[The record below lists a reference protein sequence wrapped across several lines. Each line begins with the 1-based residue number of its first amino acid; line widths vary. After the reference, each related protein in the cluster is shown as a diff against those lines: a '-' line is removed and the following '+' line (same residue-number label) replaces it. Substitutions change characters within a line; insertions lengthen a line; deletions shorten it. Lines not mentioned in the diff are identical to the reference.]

1 MSMEK
6 KNIDDSVAKW
16 MSSNVVTARPDE
28 PLSAAR
34 KRMDDGDFRS
44 LPVVEQER
52 LIGIITDRDL
62 RSHGEHPERAT
73 VESAMS
79 ELPVTVTPATPL
91 REAAR
96 LLFERKIGALPVLE
110 DGRLVGLITTQDILW
125 AFLKQ
130 D

>member
-1 MSMEK
+1 
-6 KNIDDSVAKW
+6 
-16 MSSNVVTARPDE
+16 
-28 PLSAAR
+28 
-34 KRMDDGDFRS
+34 MDDGDFRS

-62 RSHGEHPERAT
+62 RRHGEHPERAT
-73 VESAMS
+73 VESAIS

-91 REAAR
+91 LEAAR
-96 LLFERKIGALPVLE
+96 LLFERKIGALPVLK
-110 DGRLVGLITTQDILW
+110 DGRLVGVITTHDILR

>member
-1 MSMEK
+1 MRK
-6 KNIDDSVAKW
+6 KNIDDSVAGW
-16 MSSNVVTARPDE
+16 MSSNVATARLDE
-28 PLSAAR
+28 TLSAAQ
-34 KRMDDGDFRS
+34 KRMNDGDFRS
-44 LPVVEQER
+44 LPVVEQGR

-62 RSHGEHPERAT
+62 RSHSEHPERAT

-96 LLFERKIGALPVLE
+96 LLFEPKIGALPVLQ
-110 DGRLVGLITTQDILW
+110 DKRLVGVITTQDILR